1 MATPFKALHRTDTL
15 VALKR
20 RGAAMRRREFITFV
34 GGAVAWPLVARAQTE
49 RPDFLRVGT
58 ASPTSRRASTSFL
71 LPFEQRMAELGYV
84 EGKNFALEFIEL
96 AQPNQF
102 DEAFKQL
109 VRRKVDV
116 LVAYG
121 AEASLKSAMAAS
133 NAIPIVMVAI
143 DYDPIHLGYV
153 TNLARPT
160 GNVTGLFFEQI
171 ELAAKRIQVLKDA
184 FPAMAAA
191 TVFWDQISA
200 DQWKATRES
209 AEKFGLQVAGVELR
223 ERPYDYERA
232 LLQAPST
239 HRDFLIVMT
248 SPYFGADR
256 KQLVDFTTQKH
267 IGSMFVF
274 REYVDMGGLMSY
286 GPNRV
291 VLSRRMADYVNR
303 IARGAK
309 PGDLPVER
317 PTIFE
322 TVINL
327 KTAKSLGLKFSQ
339 AMLLRADE
347 VIE

>member
-1 MATPFKALHRTDTL
+1 M
-15 VALKR
+15 KR
-20 RGAAMRRREFITFV
+20 RDFIVLFGGAA
-34 GGAVAWPLVARAQTE
+34 AWPLGVLAQTE

-58 ASPTSRRASTSFL
+58 ASPTPRRATTSFL
-71 LPFEQRMAELGYV
+71 VPFEQRMAELGYI

-96 AQPNQF
+96 TEPNQF
-102 DEAFKQL
+102 GEAFKQL
-109 VRRKVDV
+109 VQRKVDV

-143 DYDPIHLGYV
+143 DYDPIRLGYV

-184 FPAMAAA
+184 FPAMTAA
-191 TVFWDQISA
+191 TVFWDEIST
-200 DQWKATRES
+200 DQWNATKES
-209 AEKFGLQVAGVELR
+209 AEKFGLQVAGVELH

-239 HRDFLIVMT
+239 HRNFLIVMT
-248 SPYFGADR
+248 SPYFAGDR
-256 KQLVDFTTQKH
+256 KRLVEFTTHKH

-274 REYVDMGGLMSY
+274 REYVDLGGLMSY
-286 GPNRV
+286 GPNRF

-303 IARGAK
+303 VARGAK
-309 PGDLPVER
+309 PNDLPIER

-327 KTAKSLGLKFSQ
+327 RTAKSLGLKFSQ

>member
-1 MATPFKALHRTDTL
+1 
-15 VALKR
+15 
-20 RGAAMRRREFITFV
+20 MRRREFITLV
-34 GGAVAWPLVARAQTE
+34 SGAVALPLRALAQTE

-58 ASPTSRRASTSFL
+58 ASPTPRRAITSFL
-71 LPFEQRMAELGYV
+71 LPFDERMAELGYI

-102 DEAFKQL
+102 AEAFKEL

-116 LVAYG
+116 LVAFG
-121 AEASLKSAMAAS
+121 AEASLKSAVAAS
-133 NAIPIVMVAI
+133 NTIPIVMVAI
-143 DYDPIHLGYV
+143 DYDPLRLGYV

-171 ELAAKRIQVLKDA
+171 ELAAKRVQLLKDA
-184 FPAMAAA
+184 FPALSAA
-191 TVFWDQISA
+191 TVFWDEISA
-200 DQWKATRES
+200 DQWKATSES
-209 AEKFGLQVAGVELR
+209 AEKLGFQVTGVELR
-223 ERPYDYERA
+223 NYPYDYEQA
-232 LLQAPST
+232 LLQAPQT
-239 HRDFLIVMT
+239 HRSFLIVMT
-248 SPYFGADR
+248 SPYFAIDR
-256 KQLVDFTTQKH
+256 KRLVEFTMQKR

-274 REYVDMGGLMSY
+274 REYVDFGGLMSY

-309 PGDLPVER
+309 PSDLPIER
-317 PTIFE
+317 PTVFE

-327 KTAKSLGLKFSQ
+327 KTAKSLGLEFSQ
-339 AMLLRADE
+339 AMLLRANE

>member
-1 MATPFKALHRTDTL
+1 
-15 VALKR
+15 
-20 RGAAMRRREFITFV
+20 MRRREFIALV
-34 GGAVAWPLVARAQTE
+34 SGAAAWPLRALAQSE

-58 ASPTSRRASTSFL
+58 ASPTPRRAVTSFL
-71 LPFEQRMAELGYV
+71 LPFEQRMAELGYI

-96 AQPNQF
+96 TQPNQF
-102 DEAFKQL
+102 GEAFKEL
-109 VRRKVDV
+109 THRKVDV

-121 AEASLKSAMAAS
+121 AEASLKSAIAAS
-133 NAIPIVMVAI
+133 NTIPIVMVAI
-143 DYDPIHLGYV
+143 DYDPLRLGYV

-171 ELAAKRIQVLKDA
+171 ELAAKRVQLLKEA
-184 FPAMAAA
+184 FPALSGA
-191 TVFWDQISA
+191 TVFWDEISA

-209 AEKFGLQVAGVELR
+209 AEKLGFQVTGIELR
-223 ERPYDYERA
+223 NHPYDYEQA
-232 LLQAPST
+232 LLQAPET
-239 HRDFLIVMT
+239 HRSFLVVMT
-248 SPYFGADR
+248 SPYFAIDR
-256 KQLVDFTTQKH
+256 KRLVEFTMQKR

-274 REYVDMGGLMSY
+274 REYVDFGGLMSY

-309 PGDLPVER
+309 PSDLPIEQ
-317 PTIFE
+317 PTVFE

-327 KTAKSLGLKFSQ
+327 NTAKSLGLQFSQ
-339 AMLLRADE
+339 AMLLRANE